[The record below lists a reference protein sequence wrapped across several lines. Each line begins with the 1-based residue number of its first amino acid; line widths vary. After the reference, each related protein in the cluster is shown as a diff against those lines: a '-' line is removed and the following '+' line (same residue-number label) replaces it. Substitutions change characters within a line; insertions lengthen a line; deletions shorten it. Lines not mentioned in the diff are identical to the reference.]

1 MVCICRFFF
10 SSRKLIHLQ
19 YKGFFGIEEEDERF
33 DNEGV
38 EDTPEMATKEA
49 TARFYFALLYKLTGN
64 DITKFEE
71 VEQQPLYLC
80 LNVLSLEKDRNEKE
94 KEEYEKIKKQMKM

>member
-1 MVCICRFFF
+1 
-10 SSRKLIHLQ
+10 
-19 YKGFFGIEEEDERF
+19 
-33 DNEGV
+33 
-38 EDTPEMATKEA
+38 MATKEA